1 MSKISIKNMELHY
14 GDFHALKNVNL
25 EIEANKIT
33 AFIGPSGCG
42 KSTLLKSINRMND
55 LVEGCKIDGE
65 ILLDGKDIF
74 RDIDVNLLRKRV
86 GMVFQKPNPF
96 PMSIYDNIA
105 YGPRTHGIR
114 SKAKLDDLVE
124 KSLRDAAIWNECKDR
139 LKTSALGMSGGQ
151 QQRLC
156 IARAL
161 AVQPEVLLMDE
172 PTSALDPISTSK
184 IEDLAMELKKD
195 YTIVMVTH
203 NMQQAVR
210 VSDNTAFFLLGEVIE
225 YNETEKLFS
234 IPADKRTEDYITGRF
249 GYDMRNRFDQ
259 QLELLNEQL
268 IRMGELCEVAIG
280 KATTALKEGSMEQ
293 AQKVIEADEE
303 IDQAETDIERLCL
316 KLLLQQQP
324 VARDLRQI
332 SAALKM
338 ITDMERIGD
347 QASDIAEIIIT
358 EEKSEAQDIP
368 KIIKMSEAAGKM
380 VRDSVNAY
388 VEKDL
393 ELSRKVIKDDDV
405 VDELFEEV
413 KTTLIDFIAENKGEQ
428 GGEAIDLIMVA
439 KYLERIAD
447 HATNIAEWVEFSITG
462 IHKASVV

>member
-1 MSKISIKNMELHY
+1 
-14 GDFHALKNVNL
+14 
-25 EIEANKIT
+25 
-33 AFIGPSGCG
+33 
-42 KSTLLKSINRMND
+42 
-55 LVEGCKIDGE
+55 
-65 ILLDGKDIF
+65 
-74 RDIDVNLLRKRV
+74 
-86 GMVFQKPNPF
+86 
-96 PMSIYDNIA
+96 
-105 YGPRTHGIR
+105 
-114 SKAKLDDLVE
+114 
-124 KSLRDAAIWNECKDR
+124 
-139 LKTSALGMSGGQ
+139 
-151 QQRLC
+151 
-156 IARAL
+156 
-161 AVQPEVLLMDE
+161 
-172 PTSALDPISTSK
+172 
-184 IEDLAMELKKD
+184 
-195 YTIVMVTH
+195 
-203 NMQQAVR
+203 
-210 VSDNTAFFLLGEVIE
+210 
-225 YNETEKLFS
+225 
-234 IPADKRTEDYITGRF
+234 
-249 GYDMRNRFDQ
+249 MRNRFDQ

-268 IRMGELCEVAIG
+268 TRMGELCEVAIG

-303 IDQAETDIERLCL
+303 IDQAEADIERLCL

-347 QASDIAEIIIT
+347 QAEIIIT

-393 ELSRKVIKDDDV
+393 ELSRKVIKDDDI